1 MDHVD
6 TYLMHHGVK
15 GQQWG
20 NKHGP
25 PYPLDD
31 NPSKQAYKKKKAQQ
45 ASSDS
50 RKEQKKIAKQ
60 ERAEYKKKKLP
71 RTSLGL
77 ALKNSTMS
85 DAEFREASKK
95 LKRDREVYDGIIS
108 DMYRLERAVN
118 LPGMFL
124 NDGVKAIKNIDYI
137 YGLITG
143 SSMTEA
149 RRTLARSNSI
159 SNRMVGKKNTRI
171 AKNNTG
177 LYYGVG
183 SYLSGDSPRAGG
195 SAAYKNFL
203 DSRLSTK
210 MGDAIPMNMIST
222 SEYDRL
228 MSQFKHSDLDD
239 NYLCHYGVLGMKWG
253 RRKARPDV
261 NSERRKKLNKVKAK
275 VRENLKPW
283 QINGSYKQNTYNHN
297 QSPYQ
302 ETTKVTASGGININ
316 PLSAEKTNEYAQK
329 IYELKQRIPRLY
341 HSDLDDNFLCHYGRK
356 GMKWGQHI
364 FGEDPNEKKLL
375 SSPKINKTKLV
386 TSTSG
391 DIEGEIYDSAGNKK
405 ETEFSVHKEITFPP
419 LPKLT
424 ESEMTDL
431 FKDVSK
437 NFPKMDKKAK
447 EEILYDIK
455 NTWLKEPDY
464 LEKDHPFRKMSDED
478 ILKNISYHTDISYD
492 MAIPNTKYKDRVS
505 VWYSPKSDD
514 VFPGAYSIEY
524 VVDKDE
530 KGNKVYKYDYFD
542 WND

>member
-149 RRTLARSNSI
+149 RRMLARSNSI
-159 SNRMVGKKNTRI
+159 SNRMIGKKNTRI
-171 AKNNTG
+171 AKNKSG

-228 MSQFKHSDLDD
+228 MSQFKHSDMSDS
-239 NYLCHYGVLGMKWG
+239 NYLQHYGVLGMKWG

-261 NSERRKKLNKVKAK
+261 NSERREKLNKVKAK

-283 QINGSYKQNTYNHN
+283 QISGSYKQSTYNHN

-302 ETTKVTASGGININ
+302 ETTKVKASGGININ
-316 PLSAEKTNEYAQK
+316 PLSAEKTNEYARK

-364 FGEDPNEKKLL
+364 FGSEEQTNYINRIYNDYNSNKPIDRVMGHLDAFSEKSRKEEDLAKK
-375 SSPKINKTKLV
+375 
-386 TSTSG
+386 SG
-391 DIEGEIYDSAGNKK
+391 DIE
-405 ETEFSVHKEITFPP
+405 
-419 LPKLT
+419 
-424 ESEMTDL
+424 
-431 FKDVSK
+431 
-437 NFPKMDKKAK
+437 KAK
-447 EEILYDIK
+447 ALRASRTLARMEMDPKFASANLSSISNSYKSQGIPLNFITIRSNYGNGRIKDIYATFNGNIIGSK
-455 NTWLKEPDY
+455 SNG
-464 LEKDHPFRKMSDED
+464 S
-478 ILKNISYHTDISYD
+478 ISYKPNKDGKIDLIIDGDSIASFSDVGYINYKKGFEQDPEKRKALMKNSY
-492 MAIPNTKYKDRVS
+492 
-505 VWYSPKSDD
+505 
-514 VFPGAYSIEY
+514 
-524 VVDKDE
+524 
-530 KGNKVYKYDYFD
+530 
-542 WND
+542 

>member
-50 RKEQKKIAKQ
+50 RKEQKRIAKQ

-149 RRTLARSNSI
+149 RRMLARSNSI

-261 NSERRKKLNKVKAK
+261 NSERHEKLNKVKAK
-275 VRENLKPW
+275 VGENLKPW
-283 QINGSYKQNTYNHN
+283 KISGSYKQNTYNHN

-341 HSDLDDNFLCHYGRK
+341 HSDLDGNYLCHYGVK
-356 GMKWGQHI
+356 GMKWGVRNDRDGKPRNLDPHQI
-364 FGEDPNEKKLL
+364 RISKEAEKDAIEFARAKMFYGE
-375 SSPKINKTKLV
+375 
-386 TSTSG
+386 G
-391 DIEGEIYDSAGNKK
+391 AGNRRKLIKNSVEAKK
-405 ETEFSVHKEITFPP
+405 KKSEFYANEFNNYLQDQDMEVHT
-419 LPKLT
+419 
-424 ESEMTDL
+424 
-431 FKDVSK
+431 
-437 NFPKMDKKAK
+437 KKAVSERHRK
-447 EEILYDIK
+447 DTAKTLKKGGKKAIRVA
-455 NTWLKEPDY
+455 NTI
-464 LEKDHPFRKMSDED
+464 FRY
-478 ILKNISYHTDISYD
+478 I
-492 MAIPNTKYKDRVS
+492 
-505 VWYSPKSDD
+505 
-514 VFPGAYSIEY
+514 
-524 VVDKDE
+524 
-530 KGNKVYKYDYFD
+530 
-542 WND
+542 